1 MKVLLRDHRHRM
13 FLSQDGH
20 WSLSAEGAMEFRS
33 GAEAIS
39 FAASFPFRTDVYF
52 CDSQA
57 GSYFSVC
64 DDRSDE
70 AVAQPGFP

>member
-13 FLSQDGH
+13 FLSHDGR
-20 WSLSAEGAMEFRS
+20 WTLSVEGAMEFRS

-39 FAASFPFRTDVYF
+39 FSASFPFRTDVYF
-52 CDSQA
+52 YDSEP

-70 AVAQPGFP
+70 AVAPPGLP